1 MVKQSRRQVKKRSLR
16 RRTVKGG
23 AYDPANNGPYIRVEK
38 GSPLYKLT
46 KTQDQYGN
54 NIFEMNFSKVG
65 ALASGKMFLTNNDEL
80 INLYTDVLAGAYCV
94 GPDSIANIALII
106 RKLFEGGVA
115 GAKTRTLKITEMN
128 EINENNFVKFELL
141 QNGGI
146 IEETSIKREIP
157 KFENFLLRLGDKIMP
172 EVMPEGQSKPG
183 FFSRFRN

>member
-1 MVKQSRRQVKKRSLR
+1 LR

-46 KTQDQYGN
+46 KTQDQYEN
-54 NIFEMNFSKVG
+54 NIFEMDFSKVG
-65 ALASGKMFLTNNDEL
+65 ALASGKMFFTNNDEL

-115 GAKTRTLKITEMN
+115 GAKTRTLKITEM
-128 EINENNFVKFELL
+128 NENNFVKFELL

-183 FFSRFRN
+183 FFSRFKN